1 MSNFDRELSQT
12 FAAAAKLG
20 PSKKRAATRS
30 KRPGTNAL
38 RRMSVGRLVREYR
51 HTVVIRQRVGN
62 TRADWDA
69 LARELD
75 RRNLPESAQQV
86 RQQQPNTAAVATTA
100 VMAGAA
106 MGVLMAAQN
115 NGWDEDRELNRLE
128 AAVDA
133 EAEKLG
139 VNDLDA
145 EQARETTALTKAE
158 YLADL
163 EEIGADEE
171 TIDAAMMGTTDDPQA
186 AIDQLVA
193 GETQELDPVIEE
205 VQQDTQQDAPAL

>member
-1 MSNFDRELSQT
+1 
-12 FAAAAKLG
+12 
-20 PSKKRAATRS
+20 
-30 KRPGTNAL
+30 
-38 RRMSVGRLVREYR
+38 
-51 HTVVIRQRVGN
+51 
-62 TRADWDA
+62 
-69 LARELD
+69 
-75 RRNLPESAQQV
+75 
-86 RQQQPNTAAVATTA
+86 
-100 VMAGAA
+100 

-128 AAVDA
+128 AAVD

-205 VQQDTQQDAPAL
+205 VQQDAQQDAPAL